1 MTTATT
7 PQLFDA
13 IRARVNAPSD
23 GVQRYTTTDEEVRA
37 LFDALAT
44 ATAERDAA
52 RAVCELLAGPDSN
65 PAVMVAA
72 ARTEAQRLVA
82 ENERLRAEL
91 AEAREMACA
100 DGECGKCHYCT
111 DAVAW
116 NDNLRAANAER
127 DLAQAQ
133 ADDFAAQRD
142 RACAALAQMREAL
155 KACRRAMQNDWH
167 NKPRI
172 GMERECALADAA
184 LSSPPDEWLAKQREK
199 WRAEWDAEFRAAW
212 DAEHPMTDDDHEAEK
227 DAADELASKLDEARR
242 ERDAEWAAAIATW
255 NDPGAQHD
263 FDIAK
268 ALSAFGDAWS
278 QSHEA
283 LGARC
288 DAYKEL
294 LAKEKA
300 DHAATANDLTEA
312 LKLRDKLRE
321 ALTCW
326 GVHDPGCPGKNEGPD
341 YCTCG
346 LAAARGG
353 QR

>member
-52 RAVCELLAGPDSN
+52 RAEAERLKSENLALKCTLKPQTHEELRA
-65 PAVMVAA
+65 
-72 ARTEAQRLVA
+72 EA
-82 ENERLRAEL
+82 ERLRAEL

-116 NDNLRAANAER
+116 NGNLRAANAER

-133 ADDFAAQRD
+133 ADDFAAQCD
-142 RACAALAQMREAL
+142 RACAALARMREAL

-184 LSSPPDEWLAKQREK
+184 LSSPPDEWLAK
-199 WRAEWDAEFRAAW
+199 
-212 DAEHPMTDDDHEAEK
+212 
-227 DAADELASKLDEARR
+227 KLDEARR
-242 ERDAEWAAAIATW
+242 ERDAEWTAAIATW

-268 ALSAFGDAWS
+268 ALSAFDDAWS

-300 DHAATANDLTEA
+300 NHAATANDLTEA